1 MGRQISY
8 RRLEAADERQY
19 MLNDAYEVYEK
30 VGRPV
35 GAEKFHC
42 HDFYEVI
49 YVCEGEYAGVVDDRT
64 YYLKKGDF
72 LLIDRNIMH
81 KYHYVEKRHDSSK
94 RIILW
99 ISEDMLILL
108 AGGKDDLTKCFKK
121 AGSAAACH
129 FPVYYE
135 EMLRSYLFKLAQEN
149 VVDVEMEGAKEILD
163 KSYLAL
169 FFVYVN
175 ELCMKERFTTIVE
188 NTFYSDM
195 VRSVASYIEENIS
208 KKLTLDELAE
218 YIHMSKYHFL
228 RCFKEETGMTVHEFI
243 NNKRLMKAMEMLKN
257 NCPLSDTWQ
266 ESGFND
272 YTTFLRNFKKVFGV
286 SPGSVSKV

>member
-1 MGRQISY
+1 MGKQISY
-8 RRLEAADERQY
+8 RRMEAADERQY
-19 MLNDAYEVYEK
+19 MINGAYEVYEK
-30 VGRPV
+30 LGAPI
-35 GAEKFHC
+35 GAEVFHC

-49 YVCEGEYAGVVDDRT
+49 YVCEGEYAGVVGDRT

-99 ISEDMLILL
+99 ISEDMLLDL
-108 AGGKDDLTKCFKK
+108 SGGRREFLECFKM
-121 AGSAAACH
+121 AEGAAYH
-129 FPVYYE
+129 FPIYYD

-149 VVDVEMEGAKEILD
+149 VADVDLEGAKEILD
-163 KSYLAL
+163 RSYLSL
-169 FFVYVN
+169 FFVYIN
-175 ELCMKERFTTIVE
+175 ELCIKEKYTTIVE

-195 VRSVASYIEENIS
+195 VQKVSLYIDENIAE
-208 KKLTLDELAE
+208 KLTLDELAE
-218 YIHMSKYHFL
+218 HIHMSKYHFL
-228 RCFKEETGMTVHEFI
+228 RRFKEETGMTVHEFI
-243 NNKRLMKAMEMLKN
+243 NNKRLVKARDMLKADR
-257 NCPLSDTWQ
+257 PLADAWQ

-286 SPGSVSKV
+286 SPSSLSKV